1 MANHVLVR
9 SETNALWQ
17 IIQTPGITDLVIDGS
32 DLPRA
37 DSASLAAADTI
48 RGLASGVP
56 CVNAELIAVS
66 NGVFLDS
73 CRIVGTDV
81 SIGLTKFV
89 GLSEISVD
97 SVAGSPSD

>member
-1 MANHVLVR
+1 M
-9 SETNALWQ
+9 
-17 IIQTPGITDLVIDGS
+17 IDGS

-56 CVNAELIAVS
+56 CENAELIAVS

>member
-56 CVNAELIAVS
+56 CENAELIAVS

-73 CRIVGTDV
+73 CRIVGTDASV
-81 SIGLTKFV
+81 TLTKQSGFA
-89 GLSEISVD
+89 SISAD
-97 SVAGSPSD
+97 SVAGSPT

>member
-1 MANHVLVR
+1 MLVR

-56 CVNAELIAVS
+56 CVNA
-66 NGVFLDS
+66 
-73 CRIVGTDV
+73 
-81 SIGLTKFV
+81 
-89 GLSEISVD
+89 
-97 SVAGSPSD
+97 